1 MKTFNYD
8 IDDCFNAA
16 CNSLGREMG
25 ISSKP
30 NSHLRS
36 DKKFFVKK
44 KKKISLYEK
53 VEFAILLIFAKLFI

>member
-44 KKKISLYEK
+44 ISLYEK